1 MQSILVAIGYL
12 NPEIFVNKV
21 KLLLLEYDMQL
32 YILGSTNHWKS
43 ILKVT
48 APNLAFVTICGL
60 DIPRF
65 VLLLTQSLSYS
76 LWAQLTLVQR

>member
-32 YILGSTNHWKS
+32 YILGSTNH
-43 ILKVT
+43 
-48 APNLAFVTICGL
+48 
-60 DIPRF
+60 
-65 VLLLTQSLSYS
+65 
-76 LWAQLTLVQR
+76 